1 MEEMGPDATPYTYN
15 HLKKCH
21 RDFLITVLDTLSNKK
36 KRIEEGTQSESEL
49 LATEY
54 HTLRKQREQ
63 RLEELR
69 IKYEHDRDELKAD
82 YDGRMAKIE
91 RRLIQIDNDIDDSD

>member
-21 RDFLITVLDTLSNKK
+21 RDFLITVLDMLINKK

-49 LATEY
+49 LDIEY
-54 HTLRKQREQ
+54 HRLRKECDQR
-63 RLEELR
+63 
-69 IKYEHDRDELKAD
+69 DAD
-82 YDGRMAKIE
+82 SVSK
-91 RRLIQIDNDIDDSD
+91 S